1 MIIKSMPSIDMRDF
15 LHQQHL
21 GRLAFI
27 KDDKPYIVPLFFL
40 FSAGAIYSF
49 TTDGQKVDAMRKY
62 PKVTILF
69 DQINKVDD
77 WRSVMVH
84 GEYIEIA
91 GEANKAAIAEKLNK
105 RPEWWEPA
113 YVRTINEDG
122 SDRKLSVIYFR
133 IDITEMTGHKAEKTI

>member
-40 FSAGAIYSF
+40 FSAGALYSF

-77 WRSVMVH
+77 WQSVMVH
-84 GEYIEIA
+84 GEYIEIT
-91 GEANKAAIAEKLNK
+91 GEGNKAAIPKN
-105 RPEWWEPA
+105 
-113 YVRTINEDG
+113 
-122 SDRKLSVIYFR
+122 
-133 IDITEMTGHKAEKTI
+133 